1 MANVSTYDR
10 GSDFADIE
18 SLMVSVEEV
27 YSARLSHLEEQLR
40 IANKW
45 IHQGE
50 EKPDE
55 PDTATGLRLIMRE
68 ARRRLNDLEDHIED
82 EIYELQQ
89 RANPQP
95 Q

>member
-10 GSDFADIE
+10 GSDFSDIE
-18 SLMVSVEEV
+18 SLLVSVEEV
-27 YSARLSHLEEQLR
+27 YSARLSHLEEALSR
-40 IANKW
+40 SYLS
-45 IHQGE
+45 QGME
-50 EKPDE
+50 NTNE
-55 PDTATGLRLIMRE
+55 PDTASGLRLIMRE
-68 ARRRLNDLEDHIED
+68 VRRRLNDLEDHIED

>member
-1 MANVSTYDR
+1 MANTYDR
-10 GSDFADIE
+10 GSDFADIK

-27 YSARLSHLEEQLR
+27 YSARLELLEEALSRSYLR
-40 IANKW
+40 
-45 IHQGE
+45 QGME
-50 EKPDE
+50 NTNE
-55 PDTATGLRLIMRE
+55 PDTASGLRLIMRE

-89 RANPQP
+89 IANSQP